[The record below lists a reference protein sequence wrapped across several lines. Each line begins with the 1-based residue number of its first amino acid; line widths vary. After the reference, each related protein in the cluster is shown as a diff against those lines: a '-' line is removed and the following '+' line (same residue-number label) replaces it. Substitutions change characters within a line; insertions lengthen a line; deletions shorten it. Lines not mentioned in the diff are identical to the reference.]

1 MDTNGVIKVADF
13 GLSAKIYT
21 SAYYR
26 QTETNTIVKLP
37 VRWMPPESIT
47 DGIFTEKSDIVSE
60 ITTAGMQHP
69 SPLII
74 SCDTS
79 ISLQW
84 SFGVTCWEVFTG
96 GQIPYSGISP
106 IALLQLLQNGERLSK
121 PINPAC
127 SNEM

>member
-1 MDTNGVIKVADF
+1 MDANGVIKVADF

-26 QTETNTIVKLP
+26 QTETDTAVKLP

-69 SPLII
+69 SPLITLV
-74 SCDTS
+74 SVK
-79 ISLQW
+79 L
-84 SFGVTCWEVFTG
+84 
-96 GQIPYSGISP
+96 
-106 IALLQLLQNGERLSK
+106 
-121 PINPAC
+121 
-127 SNEM
+127 

>member
-1 MDTNGVIKVADF
+1 MDANGVIKVADF

-26 QTETNTIVKLP
+26 QTETDTAVKLP

-74 SCDTS
+74 SWDTS
-79 ISLQW
+79 ISIAVVIW
-84 SFGVTCWEVFTG
+84 SDMLGGVHWGTH
-96 GQIPYSGISP
+96 P
-106 IALLQLLQNGERLSK
+106 L
-121 PINPAC
+121 
-127 SNEM
+127 